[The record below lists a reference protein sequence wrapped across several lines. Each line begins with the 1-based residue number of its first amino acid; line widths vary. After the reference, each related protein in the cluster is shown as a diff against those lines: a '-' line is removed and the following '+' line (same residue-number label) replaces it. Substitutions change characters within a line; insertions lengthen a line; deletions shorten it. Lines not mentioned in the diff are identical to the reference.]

1 MHPIFFTEI
10 KLANLKSLLFIWF
23 KALRRGKKVCKKY
36 NKISVTEC
44 VKEVNIWRRL
54 APNSLQV
61 AFKNNHGAVRR
72 LKWLVQG
79 NIVQYKDENQLLSK
93 WCLFQKLRFV
103 FTVYLFGQCYAP
115 GSFVIRI
122 YLEKVIFT

>member
-23 KALRRGKKVCKKY
+23 KAVRRGQKVCKKY

-61 AFKNNHGAVRR
+61 AF
-72 LKWLVQG
+72 QT
-79 NIVQYKDENQLLSK
+79 IM
-93 WCLFQKLRFV
+93 
-103 FTVYLFGQCYAP
+103 GQ
-115 GSFVIRI
+115 
-122 YLEKVIFT
+122 

>member
-23 KALRRGKKVCKKY
+23 KAVRRGQKVCKKY
-36 NKISVTEC
+36 NKISVTQC

-72 LKWLVQG
+72 LK
-79 NIVQYKDENQLLSK
+79 
-93 WCLFQKLRFV
+93 
-103 FTVYLFGQCYAP
+103 
-115 GSFVIRI
+115 
-122 YLEKVIFT
+122 